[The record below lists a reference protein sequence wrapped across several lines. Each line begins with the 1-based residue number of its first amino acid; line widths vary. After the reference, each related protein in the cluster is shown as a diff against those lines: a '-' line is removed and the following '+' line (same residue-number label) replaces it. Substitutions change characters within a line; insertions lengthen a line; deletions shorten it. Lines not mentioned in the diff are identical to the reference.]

1 VAQFN
6 SVLKRLRKRLLKS
19 GLASVAAVILIAA
32 PAAANCLDLAAPASA
47 ISTNCKKSAQN
58 EGLKSY
64 QRGIAAFNTA
74 RALLASASSSSGSAN
89 VYAEAATWIDES
101 YRGLSDTSLMSPNR
115 ETLGLSSGEWRKWQK
130 APRAGFQ
137 FDRKMALATALKGLA
152 LADPFVSGPVCAS
165 KRDCLNKAITQL
177 ESDSIPAPFAA
188 QGKAQ
193 GDWRYNEFYYQRA
206 SLYVERGDISDADR
220 AIDDFRKVLNSS
232 RPERR
237 SDAGPALEQLA
248 LRLATESLARGGTSI
263 NQAIRF
269 FTIARDARP
278 DNAAAN
284 VGLGESYLYFC
295 RDSTSTAAQRL
306 PNCLSASDAFKGALA
321 APGAYQLE
329 VQLGIGE
336 ALLAAANQQ
345 QILNPRDPS
354 ISRYRQESSDAY
366 ARAAGLGGGNAL
378 AKLQL
383 ARALQA
389 TQPDRAFEAF
399 RDYVGFELSY
409 PDWFDAGAGSVV
421 GTQFQQK
428 VSAIGNGETRR
439 NIGEAALA
447 MYKLRPSPDGLR
459 KEVGISLLNAALQ
472 AQPMLADASSE
483 LGKLH
488 LIPPVDRIAARLAF
502 NGVINSTGGPNG
514 PPATGREKMRAEAFY
529 QLSRIE
535 AETAGSPT
543 RASTTPLGLKHAL
556 DAFTLDSAEP
566 RYKKAACI
574 AYIVTFKY
582 TVADPG
588 NASWCSGNSGADGQL
603 LLGMYHLRVARTAPA
618 AKKKQIREEARRAFR
633 QGQALVPSPDE
644 GSPVIEFKSEW
655 PNAPAEMSVRR
666 LLDYGEAVVDFCD
679 GTSVRLPMPNSEVAR
694 ASGQFGFFG
703 VGIDFDVGVNSCNG

>member
-1 VAQFN
+1 
-6 SVLKRLRKRLLKS
+6 
-19 GLASVAAVILIAA
+19 
-32 PAAANCLDLAAPASA
+32 
-47 ISTNCKKSAQN
+47 
-58 EGLKSY
+58 
-64 QRGIAAFNTA
+64 
-74 RALLASASSSSGSAN
+74 
-89 VYAEAATWIDES
+89 
-101 YRGLSDTSLMSPNR
+101 
-115 ETLGLSSGEWRKWQK
+115 RKWQK

-137 FDRKMALATALKGLA
+137 FDRTMALATALRGLA

-366 ARAAGLGGGNAL
+366 ARAASLGGGNAL

-472 AQPMLADASSE
+472 AHPMLADASSE

-644 GSPVIEFKSEW
+644 GSPVMEFKSEW